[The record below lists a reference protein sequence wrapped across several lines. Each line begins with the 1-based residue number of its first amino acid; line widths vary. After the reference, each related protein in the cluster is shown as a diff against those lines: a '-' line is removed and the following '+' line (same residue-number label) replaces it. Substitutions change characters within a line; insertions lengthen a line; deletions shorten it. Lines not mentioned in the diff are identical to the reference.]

1 MTLVPSVTELIL
13 AELLYLQYEDKSK
26 PIYLYIN
33 STGTSKV
40 SYFWVSRECIQC
52 FTKFL
57 SMTPPAFSAGG
68 AEIRLRYWS
77 ICNIWYH
84 EICQPASSHRGCR
97 HSVGRSRDVARIR
110 GKGGRETAPRCRTD
124 WLRKS
129 SMLPGKSGCTSFCE
143 HHDKTAHWCVPR
155 TGATRFE
162 VEFDAGFFA
171 ANRCIAQATELE
183 IQRKEMRNTKKQ
195 TVCCFNSSFYKIRLT
210 VCCSA
215 WTFIHGNQ

>member
-110 GKGGRETAPRCRTD
+110 GKVGGKQLLGAELTDSENHQCFQGNRAALPSASIMIKQPIDAFRGQVQHVLRLSLTQVSSQLTYVSHRQPSLKFSEKRCAIQ
-124 WLRKS
+124 KS
-129 SMLPGKSGCTSFCE
+129 RRCAVLTLHSTKS
-143 HHDKTAHWCVPR
+143 D
-155 TGATRFE
+155 
-162 VEFDAGFFA
+162 
-171 ANRCIAQATELE
+171 
-183 IQRKEMRNTKKQ
+183 
-195 TVCCFNSSFYKIRLT
+195 
-210 VCCSA
+210 
-215 WTFIHGNQ
+215 